1 MDTCGQAILPVLP
14 HRNQPMTDILLYAA
28 SLPALVVH
36 FVAGATA
43 GGIGGLIGYF
53 AGKQFGYEEIWRFTP
68 IVFVVISFNLV
79 TMWLERASGS
89 VKAVNE
95 LKHRLFNL
103 ILKQHPEAER
113 ETLSRFEQIYSG
125 PREQV
130 SALSRV
136 LGADIA
142 NRYVDLHTPTASDT
156 VIHHVLQAQAD
167 IMESLKGN
175 PTVCVAQTSAR
186 RLPASNPSRNLCLRN
201 CLKARSPCRRRRRK
215 TQASTRSSAP

>member
-1 MDTCGQAILPVLP
+1 
-14 HRNQPMTDILLYAA
+14 MTDILLYAA

-53 AGKQFGYEEIWRFTP
+53 AGKQFGYEKIWRFTP

-95 LKHRLFNL
+95 LKQSRLFNL

-142 NRYVDLHTPTASDT
+142 NRYVDLHTPTASDA
-156 VIHHVLQAQAD
+156 VIHHVLQAQED